1 MPLLIL
7 ILRIEC
13 ENIFCNKFVILFAK
27 REYKKE
33 AMEKINEL
41 VTTIFDP
48 HAYYNTF
55 TIIGGNTALLKH
67 KLNKKILPQYKS
79 KTYVTSNLIDQ
90 LFTNFKAQKNIVQH
104 NEKGIEYGLDKDFD
118 IAVWEQEKKYI
129 ASSKTKFFGFIF
141 NRINQGLKKRN
152 LEPIFTVKKPIGKK
166 QKSQSIIN
174 LKTDRINSTEDN
186 KQNFAN
192 TNIGF
197 NMHGFG
203 DKING
208 ENNNNFG
215 LGDNA
220 EDEKEININELLID
234 DNKEYEKK

>member
-1 MPLLIL
+1 M
-7 ILRIEC
+7 
-13 ENIFCNKFVILFAK
+13 
-27 REYKKE
+27 
-33 AMEKINEL
+33 
-41 VTTIFDP
+41 
-48 HAYYNTF
+48 
-55 TIIGGNTALLKH
+55 
-67 KLNKKILPQYKS
+67 
-79 KTYVTSNLIDQ
+79 
-90 LFTNFKAQKNIVQH
+90 
-104 NEKGIEYGLDKDFD
+104 
-118 IAVWEQEKKYI
+118 
-129 ASSKTKFFGFIF
+129 
-141 NRINQGLKKRN
+141 
-152 LEPIFTVKKPIGKK
+152 KKPIGKK